1 MSSSEVIPGAGLTTA
16 GESVFFGSDAG
27 ALEPVNARTGRS
39 TWQFNTAGPST
50 LRPLSYA
57 VDGTQYVAIAAGSDV
72 ISTVASGETSRY
84 CDIRATDAP

>member
-72 ISTVASGETSRY
+72 ISVSL
-84 CDIRATDAP
+84 PH